1 MKGPIVAFLSA
12 ARQMDPRVRPK
23 IVLTADEEVTKQGVR
38 EVVAKSRLLRDVPS
52 MGTRPQ

>member
-1 MKGPIVAFLSA
+1 
-12 ARQMDPRVRPK
+12 MDPRVRPK